1 VVPDPDP
8 IVVYAMVTA
17 LIAALAVG
25 IFFATPLRFLL
36 TGPDKPLITHEPGGP
51 DIPTDEQPAEGPWST
66 APPTPD
72 QNWPNQ

>member
-1 VVPDPDP
+1 MVPDPDP

-25 IFFATPLRFLL
+25 IFFATPLRLLL
-36 TGPDKPLITHEPGGP
+36 TGLDEPDDP
-51 DIPTDEQPAEGPWST
+51 DTPTDELPADGPWST

-72 QNWPNQ
+72 QNWPKQ